1 MKVTRV
7 EITSFRGIPHLVLNP
22 GVITAIRGPNGIG
35 KTSLLDALRSIAR
48 GGDEGD
54 IRDGTGER
62 RVELTLEDGTSIVR
76 SQKVGKKPE
85 LTVSLPVIGNISRG
99 QAFVDSLFDDVG
111 VDPWDIILC
120 KANERADYLKDVLAV
135 DLPSADAVAAV
146 PEIAGYAMPKLRE
159 VLALKLNDKMSGT
172 EKLEALHSVLYDM
185 RTEQN
190 AVAKSKKANVNEL
203 RSTLPPETGM
213 PETPL
218 SELRGEMEQLDSQVN
233 REVAMTNA
241 TLAEAKGKAQAG
253 RTAAQA
259 AAYETRKIEDTAINV
274 DIDARIKALE
284 TERTERLS
292 VVNEHWRTA
301 GAKAADECSALET
314 AAVEAHAAAT
324 EKIHASVA
332 ERRQILTEQIAR
344 MEEIERTAVGAS
356 TTRSIIE
363 KAEKEGLAAEQRA
376 KALSGALE
384 KLDEKK
390 HAILDA
396 IPVKGLEIR
405 KKLVY
410 IDGHP
415 FEKANTARQIEVAVE
430 VAALRAG
437 KSGLIVTDHGE
448 ALDAESF
455 ALLEE
460 IARAKGLQVVV
471 AVVEQNGPPELVVET
486 KE

>member
-1 MKVTRV
+1 MKVTNV
-7 EITSFRGIPHLVLNP
+7 SIANFRGVQHLTLAP
-22 GVITAIRGPNGIG
+22 GVITVIKGPNGIG
-35 KTSLLDALRSIAR
+35 KTSILDAVRSVAR

-54 IRDGTGER
+54 IRDGAGER

-85 LTVSLPVIGNISRG
+85 LTVSLPIVGNISKG

-111 VDPWDIILC
+111 VDPWDVILC
-120 KANERADYLKDVLAV
+120 KASERADFLKDVLAV

-146 PEIAGYAMPKLRE
+146 PDIAGIAMPKLRE

-172 EKLEALHSVLYDM
+172 EKLETLHGVLYDM

-190 AVAKSKKANVNEL
+190 AVAKSKKASVAENRKNL
-203 RSTLPPETGM
+203 KADTGM
-213 PETPL
+213 PEAPL
-218 SELRGEMEQLDSQVN
+218 SELRGELEQLDGQVN
-233 REVAMTNA
+233 REVAMANA
-241 TLAEAKGKAQAG
+241 ALAEAKGRAQNA
-253 RTAAQA
+253 RSAAQT
-259 AAYETRKIEDTAINV
+259 AAYEARKAEDTAINT
-274 DIDARIKALE
+274 DIDAKIKALE
-284 TERTERLS
+284 AERTTRLS
-292 VVNEHWRTA
+292 VVNDHWRAA
-301 GAKAADECSALET
+301 GQKASDECSTLET
-314 AAVEAHAAAT
+314 AAAEAHVAAT

-332 ERRQILTEQIAR
+332 ERRQTLVEQIAR
-344 MEEIERTAVGAS
+344 MEEVERGAIESAAF
-356 TTRSIIE
+356 RSIIDADE
-363 KAEKEGLAAEQRA
+363 KAGLAAEQRA
-376 KALSGALE
+376 KALSAALE

-396 IPVKGLEIR
+396 IPVKGLEIK

-448 ALDAESF
+448 ALDSESF

-471 AVVEQNGPPELVVET
+471 AVVEQDGTPELKVEV